1 MEGVVLM
8 LFGIR
13 KEVVKIESYCGT
25 ITEPILLADGCEYE
39 VLLTT
44 SSIY

>member
-13 KEVVKIESYCGT
+13 KEVVRRESYCGV
-25 ITEPILLADGCEYE
+25 ITKPILLANGYEYE
-39 VLLTT
+39 LVR
-44 SSIY
+44 SIGQ